1 VTAPVDKKTA
11 FGLPKLF
18 QVRKLK
24 AVSHSSVF
32 RHSVV
37 LAVTEGFEPS
47 VRFHAHL
54 FSRQVPSAARTRH
67 RGIDYYNMS
76 TEGSTRAIV
85 AALLANVGIAITKFI
100 AAAFSGSA
108 SMFAEGIHS
117 LADSGNQILLIIG
130 AKRAKR
136 DATAMHPF
144 GYGRSRYIYAFMV
157 SIVLFSVGGL
167 FSIIE
172 GINKLQHPH
181 ELEMVWLPLVVLGA
195 AIVLEGLSLRT
206 AIIEANHVRHG
217 QSWVQF
223 IRHAKSPE
231 LPVILLE
238 DFAALVGLVLAF
250 AGVGL
255 TVVTHDP
262 IWDAIG
268 TLAIGVLLVLVA
280 VILGRETSSLLIGE
294 GANAGDTAKIRAA
307 LESANGIESVIHMK
321 TLYLGPDE
329 LMVAAK
335 IGVNAS
341 ASAQDIALVI
351 DAAEAAIRAAVPAA
365 RVIYLEPDIARE
377 N

>member
-1 VTAPVDKKTA
+1 
-11 FGLPKLF
+11 
-18 QVRKLK
+18 
-24 AVSHSSVF
+24 
-32 RHSVV
+32 
-37 LAVTEGFEPS
+37 
-47 VRFHAHL
+47 
-54 FSRQVPSAARTRH
+54 
-67 RGIDYYNMS
+67 
-76 TEGSTRAIV
+76 
-85 AALLANVGIAITKFI
+85 
-100 AAAFSGSA
+100 
-108 SMFAEGIHS
+108 
-117 LADSGNQILLIIG
+117 
-130 AKRAKR
+130 
-136 DATAMHPF
+136 MHPF

-195 AIVLEGLSLRT
+195 AIIMEGLSLRT
-206 AIIEANHVRHG
+206 AIIEANHIRHG
-217 QSWVQF
+217 QGWIEF

-238 DFAALVGLVLAF
+238 DFAALIGLVLAF
-250 AGVGL
+250 GGVGL

-268 TLAIGVLLVLVA
+268 TLAIGLLLVLVA
-280 VILGRETSSLLIGE
+280 VILGRETSSLLVGE

-307 LESANGIESVIHMK
+307 LEGANGIESVIHMK

-351 DAAEAAIRAAVPAA
+351 DAAEAGIRSAVPAA
-365 RVIYLEPDIARE
+365 RVIYLEPDIARVAA
-377 N
+377 NK